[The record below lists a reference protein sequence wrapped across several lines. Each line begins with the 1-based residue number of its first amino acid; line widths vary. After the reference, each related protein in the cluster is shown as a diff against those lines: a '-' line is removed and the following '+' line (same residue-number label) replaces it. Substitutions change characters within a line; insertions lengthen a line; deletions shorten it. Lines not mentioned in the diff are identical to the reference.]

1 MIKIKKV
8 TIYDV
13 AKHANVTK
21 STVSRVLNDSSEVSE
36 KTKSKVLEAINTLGY
51 VPNTAARKL
60 KLGKNNIIGL
70 IVTQQEFS
78 EVILNPFYPLLLKA
92 ITERAQSYGY
102 HILIINPAGINYE
115 SYLDIIK
122 QNTADGFILLGSTPD
137 DSLSKKLEKD
147 NIPYVFN
154 MKYSKEHDNNY
165 VSFNDANSSYLATK
179 YLLDL
184 GHENIK
190 IIVGD
195 INGKL
200 LWHNIE
206 RIIGFEKALEEYG
219 LPIEENNILKAPGF
233 MDNSYHFIKNLYHEE
248 QHPSALLISNE
259 VTAITSLN
267 CLLDEGYSIPDDVS
281 IVSFGHMDIFKN
293 TRPRLTTVHVDFEWQ
308 GRTLVDMLLKQINEN
323 EINLKAITKQAE
335 LIIGHSTGRPK

>member
-1 MIKIKKV
+1 MF
-8 TIYDV
+8 DV

-21 STVSRVLNDSSEVSE
+21 STVSRVLNDSSEVSK
-36 KTKSKVLEAINTLGY
+36 KTKLKVLEAINTLGY
-51 VPNTAARKL
+51 VPNTAARTL
-60 KLGKNNIIGL
+60 KSGKNNIIGL

-137 DSLSKKLEKD
+137 DSLSKKLDKD

-154 MKYSKEHDNNY
+154 MKYSNEHDNNY
-165 VSFNDANSSYLATK
+165 VSFNHANSSYLATK

-184 GHENIK
+184 GHKNIK

-195 INGKL
+195 IKGKL

-206 RIIGFEKALEEYG
+206 RIKGFEQAFGEYG
-219 LPIEENNILKAPGF
+219 LPIKENNVLKTPGF
-233 MDNSYHFIKNLYHEE
+233 MENSYNFIKNLYNEE
-248 QHPSALLISNE
+248 HPSALLISNE
-259 VTAITSLN
+259 VTAITALN
-267 CLLDEGYSIPDDVS
+267 CLLDEGYSIPDEVS
-281 IVSFGHMDIFKN
+281 LVSFGHIDIFKN
-293 TRPRLTTVHVDFEWQ
+293 TRPRLTTVHDDFEWQ

-323 EINLKAITKQAE
+323 EINPKAITKQAE